1 MGRCLWRLERFKDM
15 QKVCASKSPDNFR
28 SGKNIAKMAH
38 YRMKRHLTR
47 FAQDESGVM
56 VIFGVYLF
64 VMMLMVVGIGVD
76 VMRFERDRTG
86 LQYTL
91 DRAVLAAADL
101 DQELDAD
108 AVVRDYFAKA
118 DIEGS
123 LTSVTVDEGIGY
135 RVVTASAQA
144 NIATQFM
151 KWSGVDTLTANARST
166 AQERIEGV
174 EISLILDVS
183 GSMSSNNR
191 MYNMKVAAK
200 NFVSGVLANSNEDN
214 PVSIN
219 IIPYATQVSLPQEFS
234 EHVKMSKEHNYSRCV
249 NFEAEDFLTPGLTPG
264 KKYDRT
270 MHFDPW
276 SDYDGRDNDPKRLVP
291 NPVCEDDSRR
301 EILVMQDNQA
311 VINAYID
318 DLWAGGNTSIDI
330 GMKWGTAFLDPT
342 LRGPFSTMIG
352 DGHVPSKFA
361 NRPALYKDSE
371 TLKVAVLMT
380 DGRNTSQYYVED
392 DFREGE
398 SNIWWNDQEEKYS
411 VYVGLDDDDEDNDGE
426 TNEPLFYWPHTDEWK
441 DHAYG
446 EGVFEEEITEYECR
460 SYRRNGSCKRYK
472 RVKTTVTVE
481 EPGSAEILTYAD
493 LYARTSLEWIVE
505 DLYEPWMNDSQ
516 AWNDWFYNV
525 RKYVSGGTKDYR
537 TQQICDTA
545 KEQGIIVFA
554 VGFEAPSSGRAVLQD
569 CASSASHYFDANG
582 SEIASAFT
590 AIASSIRQLRLTQ

>member
-1 MGRCLWRLERFKDM
+1 M
-15 QKVCASKSPDNFR
+15 QKVCASKSPDKF
-28 SGKNIAKMAH
+28 SFGKKVAKMVHFRAKH
-38 YRMKRHLTR
+38 HVHR

-101 DQELDAD
+101 DQTLDAG
-108 AVVRDYFAKA
+108 AVVRDYFTKS

-123 LTSVTVDEGIGY
+123 ITSVTVDEGIGY

-191 MYNMKVAAK
+191 MYNMKTAAK
-200 NFVSGVLANSNEDN
+200 NFVTRVLANSQDDN

-234 EHVKMSKEHNYSRCV
+234 EHVKMTAEHNYSRCV
-249 NFEAEDFLTPGLTPG
+249 DFDAEDFSATGLISG
-264 KKYDRT
+264 KQYNRT

-276 SDYDGRDNDPKRLVP
+276 SDYDGRDNDPKQLVP
-291 NPVCEDDSRR
+291 NPVCEDDPRR
-301 EILVMQDNQA
+301 EILVMQDDLT
-311 VINAYID
+311 VINTYID
-318 DLWAGGNTSIDI
+318 NLWAGGNTSIDL
-330 GMKWGTAFLDPT
+330 GMKWGTAFLDPS

-361 NRPALYKDSE
+361 NRPALYKDTE
-371 TLKVAVLMT
+371 TLKVAILMT
-380 DGRNTSQYYVED
+380 DGQNTTQYYVNED
-392 DFREGE
+392 YRQGE
-398 SNIWWNDQEEKYS
+398 SNIWWNDQEKTYS
-411 VYVGLDDDDEDNDGE
+411 VYVGLDDGDQDTDGI
-426 TNEPLFYWPHTDEWK
+426 TNEPLFYWPHTNEWRN
-441 DHAYG
+441 HAYG
-446 EGVFEEEITEYECR
+446 EGVYTEESEETTCQ
-460 SYRRNGSCKRYK
+460 SYKKDGSCRRYK
-472 RVKTTVTVE
+472 TVVTVTTIE
-481 EPGSAEILTYAD
+481 EPGSAEVLTYAD

-505 DLYEPWMNDSQ
+505 DLYMPWMDDWQ
-516 AWNDWFYNV
+516 AWNDWYYNV
-525 RKYVSGGTKDYR
+525 REYVTGSAKDYR

-545 KEQGIIVFA
+545 KAEGIIVFA
-554 VGFEAPSSGRAVLQD
+554 VGFEAPSSGRSVLQD

>member
-1 MGRCLWRLERFKDM
+1 MQNVRASQNSRISVTGRNLAGTASYRL
-15 QKVCASKSPDNFR
+15 
-28 SGKNIAKMAH
+28 
-38 YRMKRHLTR
+38 KRHLRR

-64 VMMLMVVGIGVD
+64 IMMLMVVGIGVD

-101 DQELDAD
+101 DQTLDAE
-108 AVVRDYFAKA
+108 AVVRDYFDKA
-118 DIEGS
+118 DIAGS
-123 LTSVTVDEGIGY
+123 LTSVSVDEGIGY

-144 NIATQFM
+144 TIATQFM

-183 GSMSSNNR
+183 GSMSSNSR
-191 MYNMKVAAK
+191 LYNMKIAAK
-200 NFVSGVLANSNEDN
+200 DFVARVLANSDDDN

-234 EHVKMSKEHNYSRCV
+234 EHVSMSDEHNYSRCV
-249 NFEAEDFLTPGLTPG
+249 NFDAEDFTESGLKPG
-264 KKYDRT
+264 KKYNRT

-276 SDYDGRDNDPKRLVP
+276 SDFDGRDNDPMQLVP
-291 NPVCEDDSRR
+291 DPVCEADSRR
-301 EILVMQDNQA
+301 EILVMQDDLTT
-311 VINAYID
+311 INGYIN

-380 DGRNTSQYYVED
+380 DGQNTSQYYVD
-392 DFREGE
+392 DDYREGD
-398 SNIWWNDQEEKYS
+398 SNIWWNAAEEKYS
-411 VYVGLDDDDEDNDGE
+411 VYVGLDDGDEDNDGE
-426 TNEPLFYWPHTDEWK
+426 TNEPIFFWPHTGEWK

-446 EGVFEEEITEYECR
+446 EGVYEEETEETICQ
-460 SYRRNGSCKRYK
+460 SYKKNGSCRRYK
-472 RVKTTVTVE
+472 TVVTVTTIE
-481 EPGSAEILTYAD
+481 EPGSAEVLTYAD

-505 DLYEPWMNDSQ
+505 DLYEPWMDDNQ
-516 AWNDWFYNV
+516 AWYDWFYSV
-525 RKYVSGGTKDYR
+525 RKYVNGSVKDYR

-545 KEQGIIVFA
+545 KAQGIIVFT
-554 VGFEAPSSGRAVLQD
+554 VGFEAPSGGRSVLQD
-569 CASSASHYFDANG
+569 CASSASHYFDAEG
-582 SEIASAFT
+582 SSISSAFT